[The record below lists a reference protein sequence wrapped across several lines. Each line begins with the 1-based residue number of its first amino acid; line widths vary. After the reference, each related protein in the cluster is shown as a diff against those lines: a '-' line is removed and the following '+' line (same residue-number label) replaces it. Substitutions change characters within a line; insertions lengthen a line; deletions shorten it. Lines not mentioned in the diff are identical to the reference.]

1 METVFLD
8 LECAAN
14 VDIYEFDFL
23 LKKREKEL
31 MRQHKQVVGNSDG
44 DKIKSRCCYV
54 PPDYDDFMARK
65 GAEIIRNKR
74 RNIHPA
80 YEVFMQWREHELI
93 QENIKQE
100 EYNLADTIDS
110 EYRRT
115 RQYLNKREEKCLWLY
130 GKNRNQNFW
139 YPGSTHIE
147 RGFIELLNKQNNDKK
162 GTQKVCSP
170 LMKKFQLRFQTEM
183 NDYKRKANALRLM
196 EKKIEIRDDAKSAY
210 KSEEDFIDDHLDNLY
225 RSVHYNPVNY
235 GHADRSFLHQV
246 CEYELKYNNI
256 NDVVLYSSYCRCRRI
271 GNSKPGKKMG
281 GRGPKKNNGRRLF
294 PDYARMNED
303 EEKDIANSFMWVTEM
318 FKSTL
323 IINHVNLPI
332 P

>member
-1 METVFLD
+1 METVSLD

-14 VDIYEFDFL
+14 VDIYELDFLL

-31 MRQHKQVVGNSDG
+31 MIQHKQVVGNSDG

-80 YEVFMQWREHELI
+80 YEVFMQWREFELI

-100 EYNLADTIDS
+100 EVNLADKIGS
-110 EYRRT
+110 EYLST
-115 RQYLNKREEKCLWLY
+115 RQYLNKREIECLRLY
-130 GKNRNQNFW
+130 GKSRVQNFW

-162 GTQKVCSP
+162 GIKKVCSP
-170 LMKKFQLRFQTEM
+170 LMKKYQLRFQTEM
-183 NDYKRKANALRLM
+183 NDYKQKANALRLM
-196 EKKIEIRDDAKSAY
+196 EKKIEIRDDAKSAYKSAKSAY

-246 CEYELKYNNI
+246 CEYERKYNNI
-256 NDVVLYSSYCRCRRI
+256 NDVVLYSSYCRCRRL
-271 GNSKPGKKMG
+271 GDLKPGKKMG
-281 GRGPKKNNGRRLF
+281 G
-294 PDYARMNED
+294 ARPQ
-303 EEKDIANSFMWVTEM
+303 EE
-318 FKSTL
+318 
-323 IINHVNLPI
+323 
-332 P
+332 